1 MIPCSTLSAFH
12 SPNQAFL
19 AMPSPGSLY
28 KHREVKALW
37 VACCSS
43 PDPHPHL
50 VHRDGSLTNHWD
62 GDRACESP
70 QEILSKEVTA
80 PLSSLPQNK
89 RNNCRAASSVLE
101 RYCMRSKHTDM
112 TSVSLVNFK
121 ELLFSEHLFKNKT
134 YLFL

>member
-1 MIPCSTLSAFH
+1 MGVGMVPCSMLSALR
-12 SPNQAFL
+12 SCNQAFQ
-19 AMPSPGSLY
+19 AMPSIRSH
-28 KHREVKALW
+28 KHREAEALW

-50 VHRDGSLTNHWD
+50 VHREGSLTNHWV

-101 RYCMRSKHTDM
+101 RYCMRSKHGYH
-112 TSVSLVNFK
+112 
-121 ELLFSEHLFKNKT
+121 FSPLSKF
-134 YLFL
+134 